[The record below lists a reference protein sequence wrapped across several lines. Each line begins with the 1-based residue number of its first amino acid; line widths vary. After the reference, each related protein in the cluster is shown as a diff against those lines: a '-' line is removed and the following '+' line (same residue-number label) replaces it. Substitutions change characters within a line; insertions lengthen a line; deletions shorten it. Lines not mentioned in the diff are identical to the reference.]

1 MKRECVFCP
10 NPATTGEHLWSEWVS
25 KLLGPKN
32 RYNIR
37 REMEDEVLHWKC
49 VGLNET
55 MPVLCEPCNNVW
67 GSNLEAQMK
76 DVVAEMVRHATP
88 KMLSETDIKIIARFA
103 LMKSFVAE
111 YMRESGKSFYDRAT
125 RFSFRRD
132 FTFPSGIQIWLGNTT
147 LEHGV
152 FKASYA
158 QLPLNN
164 PQRFEIYI
172 FTISCGHLVIQVT
185 SSRWMKKA
193 YRRHANPPK
202 LTHAAIW
209 STVSTRI
216 WPGSSATIPWPPPVQ
231 MQSGVL
237 ASFAER
243 WRKLNREI

>member
-1 MKRECVFCP
+1 MARECAFCP

-37 REMEDEVLHWKC
+37 REMEDEVFHWKC

-55 MPVLCEPCNNVW
+55 VPVLCVTCNNVW
-67 GSNLEAQMK
+67 GGRLELQMK
-76 DVVAEMVRHATP
+76 DVVAEMVRDATP
-88 KMLSETDIKIIARFA
+88 KMLSKTDIETIARFA

-111 YMRESGKSFYDRAT
+111 YMRESGKLFYDRAT

-132 FTFPSGIQIWLGNTT
+132 FTFPPGIQMWIGNTT
-147 LEHGV
+147 LEHGI

-164 PQRFEIYI
+164 PQRFELYI

-185 SSRWMKKA
+185 CSRWMKKA

-202 LTHAAIW
+202 LTPAAIW
-209 STVSTRI
+209 SAVSTRI
-216 WPGSSATIPWPPPVQ
+216 WPDGSVAIPWPPPVQ
-231 MQSGVL
+231 MPKGVQGSL
-237 ASFAER
+237 AER
-243 WRKLNREI
+243 WRKVNREI